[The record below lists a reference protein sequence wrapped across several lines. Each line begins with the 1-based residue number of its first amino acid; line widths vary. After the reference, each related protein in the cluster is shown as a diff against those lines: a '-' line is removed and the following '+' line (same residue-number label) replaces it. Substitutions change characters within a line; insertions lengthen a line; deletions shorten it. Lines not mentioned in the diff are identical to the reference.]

1 MRRNL
6 MKALSTGFTLGYLI
20 RCGIH
25 SNERMGQT
33 KRNLMKV
40 VALEFAISLILAVMV
55 YGQDLKQMLQ
65 QRVEAARAESS
76 WDVK

>member
-1 MRRNL
+1 
-6 MKALSTGFTLGYLI
+6 
-20 RCGIH
+20 
-25 SNERMGQT
+25 
-33 KRNLMKV
+33 MKV
-40 VALEFAISLILAVMV
+40 VALGFAISLILAVMV